1 MGRISENK
9 ALKEQIRLLQSR
21 EQALKT
27 RLEYGRVHTIPIER
41 ICANPAQPRK
51 TFEDSAILRL
61 ADSLKQ
67 YGMLQPL
74 SVRRIMDEGHME
86 GGLFQLVAGERRLR
100 AATLIGMTHVPCLI
114 INADSKK
121 SAELA
126 IIENIQRENLNMFE
140 QANAIAALI
149 RIYDMTQEQIAE
161 RLSCSQ
167 SYIANKLRILR
178 LSAKERDIIMKNGL
192 TERHARAVLRITD
205 GDKRCEA
212 LDQIASRALNVAA
225 TEEYVEKLLSAGG
238 RPTAKRKGV
247 IRDLRLFY
255 NSIDKA
261 VSSLKSAGIT
271 AVTRKS
277 DTDKEITL
285 TITIKQ
291 P

>member
-9 ALKEQIRLLQSR
+9 ALKEQIKALKSR
-21 EQALKT
+21 EQALKM
-27 RLEYGRVHTIPIER
+27 RLEYGRVHTIPIDR

-51 TFEDSAILRL
+51 TFEDNAILRL

-74 SVRRIMDEGHME
+74 SVRRIMDEGQLE

-161 RLSCSQ
+161 KLSCSQ

-192 TERHARAVLRITD
+192 TERHARAVLRISD
-205 GDKRCEA
+205 SDKRQKTLERVA
-212 LDQIASRALNVAA
+212 AHSMNVAA
-225 TEEYVEKLLSAGG
+225 TEEYVDKLLSAEGHSGG
-238 RPTAKRKGV
+238 KRKGV

-261 VSSLKSAGIT
+261 VNSLKSAGIT
-271 AVTRKS
+271 AVSRRS
-277 DTDKEITL
+277 DSDNEITV

>member
-1 MGRISENK
+1 MGKISENK
-9 ALKEQIRLLQSR
+9 ALKEQIKALQAR

-51 TFEDSAILRL
+51 TFEDSAIMRL
-61 ADSLKQ
+61 ADSLEQ

-74 SVRRIMDEGHME
+74 SVRRIMDEGHLE

-149 RIYDMTQEQIAE
+149 RIYDMTQEQIA
-161 RLSCSQ
+161 RHLSCSQ

-178 LSAKERDIIMKNGL
+178 LSAAERDIIMKNNL

-205 GDKRCEA
+205 PDRRREA
-212 LDQIASRALNVAA
+212 LSLIAVRGMNVAA
-225 TEEYVEKLLSAGG
+225 AEDHVERILGEEISVRG
-238 RPTAKRKGV
+238 RRKGV

-261 VSSLKSAGIT
+261 VNCLKNAGIT
-271 AVTRKS
+271 AVTRKA
-277 DTDKEITL
+277 DTDDGITV